1 MGVLAII
8 VVSVLI
14 IEMTVEVSK
23 SVLKIFYITDRIIWI
38 VFCIDYFGRFL
49 ISKDK
54 KKFVKSNVIDL
65 LSIIPFNSLF
75 KALRIIKITKMT
87 KLARLSKVTKT
98 TKILK
103 ATVLVAKFKV
113 KVDKFLKTNNFNYV
127 LYMTGITVILGA
139 IGISLVEK
147 MSLSNALWWSFVTT
161 TTVGYGDISP
171 TTILGRIIAVVLML
185 VGIGFIG
192 MLTGTIATF
201 FIKQEENPSYK
212 KSVVQ
217 RIKNRLDDFDLLSK
231 EELDEMFKVLNPLRI
246 KN

>member
-49 ISKDK
+49 ISK
-54 KKFVKSNVIDL
+54 DL

-231 EELDEMFKVLNPLRI
+231 EELDEMFKVLQSF